1 MLLVACLLWAC
12 QTPAAR
18 VRSNHMKTKLPV
30 VILILACL
38 GLGVAL
44 VMRHNKAVVQKE
56 QDEARI
62 MQLSNEWTQASAKLA
77 AQVEVSAGLT
87 NTLQTKSSELEK
99 AAQQLGE
106 VKASLQKSEAEA
118 KATAQTVKEK
128 EAELAKRDAKI
139 TELEGQN
146 QLLDKQALDLKT
158 AIGGLE
164 TKITETQ
171 RKLVNSEGEREFLLK
186 ELKRMQAEKAELERQ
201 FNDLVVLREQVRKL
215 KDELAISRRLDWIK
229 KGLYGL
235 GSAKGAMRLQQ
246 GFGQATPGTNYNL
259 NVEIKRDG
267 SAPVITPAPA
277 PAPTAPPK

>member
-1 MLLVACLLWAC
+1 MLV
-12 QTPAAR
+12 TR
-18 VRSNHMKTKLPV
+18 VKSELMKTKLPV

-44 VMRHNKAVVQKE
+44 IMRHNKAVVQKE

-62 MQLSNEWTQASAKLA
+62 MQLSNEWTQASTKLA
-77 AQVEVSAGLT
+77 AQVEVSTVLT
-87 NTLQTKSSELEK
+87 NNLQTKSSELEK
-99 AAQQLGE
+99 TAQQLAE
-106 VKASLQKSEAEA
+106 TKASLQKSEAEA
-118 KATAQTVKEK
+118 KATAAAVKEK

-139 TELEGQN
+139 AELEGQN
-146 QLLDKQALDLKT
+146 QLLDKQAVELKT

-164 TKITETQ
+164 AKIAETQ
-171 RKLVNSEGEREFLLK
+171 RKLANSEGEREFLLK

-201 FNDLVVLREQVRKL
+201 FNDLVILRDQVRKL

-235 GSAKGAMRLQQ
+235 GSTKGAARLQQ
-246 GFGQATPGTNYNL
+246 GFRQATPGTNYNL

-277 PAPTAPPK
+277 PAPAPAPPK